1 MRSLAGIK
9 TFRVSQETHSH
20 RAHQRK
26 NVNQDLLRQ
35 IVTDIVADYIANR
48 RPVAAAELAYYQD
61 LPSLEDAIS
70 QAALGAC

>member
-1 MRSLAGIK
+1 
-9 TFRVSQETHSH
+9 
-20 RAHQRK
+20 
-26 NVNQDLLRQ
+26 VNQDLLRQ